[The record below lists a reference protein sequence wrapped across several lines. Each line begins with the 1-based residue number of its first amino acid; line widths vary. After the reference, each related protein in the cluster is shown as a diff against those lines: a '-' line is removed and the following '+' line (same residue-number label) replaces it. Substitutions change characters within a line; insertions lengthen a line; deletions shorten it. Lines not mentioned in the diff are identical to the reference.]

1 MATPQA
7 TPDSQSEESGT
18 LELPSARDIRDYVLR
33 ERSQEAHSEDASSA
47 EGLSILSSSEVDPD
61 SGHLNTTQSDSWAS
75 ENFWLDPSVN
85 GHPESKT
92 EDEELRKSLDRLYEM
107 FGHPPPASRNPLS
120 ASVCQCLSQK
130 IDELQGQESQKY
142 ALRSFQMARVIFN
155 RDGCSLLQRHSRD
168 ARFYPL
174 GEESQ
179 SLDDEKL
186 TPGLSKD
193 IIHYLLQQNVMEDP

>member
-1 MATPQA
+1 MSLLPFSHPPAAPAPRWQA
-7 TPDSQSEESGT
+7 LG
-18 LELPSARDIRDYVLR
+18 LLG
-33 ERSQEAHSEDASSA
+33 ASLSA
-47 EGLSILSSSEVDPD
+47 EGENFHFQNLLHSRCSGY

-85 GHPESKT
+85 GQPETKT

-107 FGHPPPASRNPLS
+107 FGHPQPASRNPLS

-155 RDGCSLLQRHSRD
+155 RDGCSLLQRYSRN

-174 GEESQ
+174 GEGSQ
-179 SLDDEKL
+179 SLDDEKP

-193 IIHYLLQQNVMEDP
+193 IIRFLLQQNVMEDP